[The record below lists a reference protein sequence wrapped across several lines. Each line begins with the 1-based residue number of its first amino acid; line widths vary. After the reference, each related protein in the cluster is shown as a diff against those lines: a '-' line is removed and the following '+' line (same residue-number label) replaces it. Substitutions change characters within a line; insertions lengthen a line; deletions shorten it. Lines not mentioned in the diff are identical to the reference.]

1 MVAGRR
7 EVVLVVSAP
16 TASQAFLPR
25 DVTPP
30 TRQSPAHLPV
40 AEVAHLAALPDW
52 LALKLFFFLFFF

>member
-7 EVVLVVSAP
+7 EVVLVASAP

-40 AEVAHLAALPDW
+40 AEVAHLADW